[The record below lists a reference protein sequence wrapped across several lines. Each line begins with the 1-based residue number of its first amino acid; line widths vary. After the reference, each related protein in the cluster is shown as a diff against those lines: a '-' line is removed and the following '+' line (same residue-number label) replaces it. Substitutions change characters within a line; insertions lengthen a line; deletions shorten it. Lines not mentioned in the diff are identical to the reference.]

1 MIRLNLLPHR
11 EMRRERRKRD
21 FYGLMGLTSILAL
34 AGIAAV
40 WLVFTKQL
48 DVQIERNAYIAA
60 KNTELDKDISE
71 IKTLEAEVAALKA
84 RQKAVEDLQADRT
97 IPVHLLDELVKHT
110 PEGIFVKTYRQE
122 AGKITLSGVAQT
134 NEKVSELLR
143 NLAYQTAWLEK
154 PQLIETKSTP
164 LDPKNL
170 KDPRKIFE
178 FGITALIKGRAPAGT
193 EPGAPGAPGTPAK
206 PKQGA

>member
-21 FYGLMGLTSILAL
+21 FYGLIGLTSIVAI

-40 WLVFTKQL
+40 WLIFTNQL
-48 DVQIERNAYIAA
+48 DSQVARNKFIESKNA
-60 KNTELDKDISE
+60 ELDKDIAE

-110 PEGIFVKTYRQE
+110 PEGIFVKSYRQE

-154 PQLIETKSTP
+154 PQLIETKATP
-164 LDPKNL
+164 LDPKNT

-178 FGITALIKGRAPAGT
+178 FGITALIKGRAPTGT
-193 EPGAPGAPGTPAK
+193 EPGAPGAPAK

>member
-21 FYGLMGLTSILAL
+21 FYGVIGLTAILAL
-34 AGIAAV
+34 AGIGAV
-40 WLVFTKQL
+40 WLLFTKQL
-48 DVQIERNAYIAA
+48 DTQVARNQYIEIKNA
-60 KNTELDKDISE
+60 ELDKQIAE
-71 IKTLEAEVAALKA
+71 IKTLESEVAALKA

-110 PEGIFVKTYRQE
+110 PEGIFVKSYRQE
-122 AGKITLSGVAQT
+122 AGKITLAGIAQT
-134 NEKVSELLR
+134 NEKVSEYLR

-164 LDPKNL
+164 LDPKNV

-178 FGITALIKGRAPAGT
+178 FGITALIKGRAPVGA
-193 EPGAPGAPGTPAK
+193 EPGAPGAPGAPAK

>member
-11 EMRRERRKRD
+11 EMRREKRKRD
-21 FYGLMGLTSILAL
+21 FYGVVGLTSILAL

-40 WLVFTKQL
+40 WLLFTKQL
-48 DVQIERNAYIAA
+48 DTQMVRNRYIENKNA
-60 KNTELDKDISE
+60 ELNKDIAE
-71 IKTLEAEVAALKA
+71 IKTLEVEVAALKA
-84 RQKAVEDLQADRT
+84 RQKAVEDLQSDRT

-110 PEGIFVKTYRQE
+110 PEGIFVKSYKQE
-122 AGKITLSGVAQT
+122 TGKITLMGVAQT
-134 NEKVSELLR
+134 NEKVSEFLR

-154 PQLIETKSTP
+154 PQLIETKATP
-164 LDPKNL
+164 LDPKNT

-178 FGITALIKGRAPAGT
+178 FGITALIKGRAPIGT
-193 EPGAPGAPGTPAK
+193 EPGAPGAPIK

>member
-21 FYGLMGLTSILAL
+21 FYGVIGLTSILAL

-40 WLVFTKQL
+40 WLIFSKQL
-48 DVQIERNAYIAA
+48 DTQEARNKFIEA
-60 KNTELDKDISE
+60 KNAELDKDIAE

-97 IPVHLLDELVKHT
+97 LPVHLLDELVKHT
-110 PEGIFVKTYRQE
+110 PEGIYVKSYRQE
-122 AGKITLSGVAQT
+122 TGKITLAGIAQT

-143 NLAYQTAWLEK
+143 NLAYNTAWLEK
-154 PQLIETKSTP
+154 PQLIETKAVP
-164 LDPKNL
+164 LDPRNQ

-178 FGITALIKGRAPAGT
+178 FGITALIKGRAPTAT
-193 EPGAPGAPGTPAK
+193 EGAAPGAPKKGT
-206 PKQGA
+206 